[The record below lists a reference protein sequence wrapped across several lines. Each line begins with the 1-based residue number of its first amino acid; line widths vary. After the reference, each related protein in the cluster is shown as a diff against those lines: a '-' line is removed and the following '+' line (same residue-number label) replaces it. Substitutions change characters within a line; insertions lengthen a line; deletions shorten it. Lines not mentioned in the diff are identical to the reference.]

1 MNTGQV
7 LLHQSRVAQEA
18 VLESSGVIR
27 PKTEAVWNR
36 WCQRARSR
44 AAFISMAVWHK
55 VQYATGIGNSQIC
68 IVTWKYLQ
76 RVSFSV
82 ITLEL
87 TLKQLWMARGVLRHH
102 HLMMNCRAYKHSTSI
117 STTLVYLCPPS
128 THLLL
133 CMRVFSS
140 SCLCTAIYTTK
151 HLGKLFIDDQPKNNH
166 LLGLQWLHVLHT
178 LNSGCPSMPCILS
191 TIVTFIDS
199 TKCMYAIYIWS

>member
-1 MNTGQV
+1 MQRWDEYWSGAFTPKQSSTRGTYGSTSIGEQQSHQTQDKRQSGNT
-7 LLHQSRVAQEA
+7 
-18 VLESSGVIR
+18 
-27 PKTEAVWNR
+27 

-55 VQYATGIGNSQIC
+55 VQYATGIGNSQMC
-68 IVTWKYLQ
+68 IATWKNLQ

-82 ITLEL
+82 ITLGTDPEA
-87 TLKQLWMARGVLRHH
+87 TVDGRRGGLRHH
-102 HLMMNCRAYKHSTSI
+102 HLMMNCRAYKYSTSI

-133 CMRVFSS
+133 RMRVFSS

-151 HLGKLFIDDQPKNNH
+151 HLGKLFIDDQPQNNH

-178 LNSGCPSMPCILS
+178 LNSGLPPQCHAVCLLS
-191 TIVTFIDS
+191 
-199 TKCMYAIYIWS
+199 